1 MFGVKSITMINKILM
16 LKLNDIGSGKY
27 ITKYVKHNIF
37 GALPV
42 FLQRYW
48 KKIFEKGFQCKF
60 NNCYKQL
67 SSGEN
72 IPGLIYYKTFKPV
85 YSVIRELVFT
95 VFKPVLYTFFGP
107 VMEVKLTQ
115 KSQNTD
121 QVLIIV

>member
-27 ITKYVKHNIF
+27 YTKYVKHNNF

-42 FLQRYW
+42 ILQRYW
-48 KKIFEKGFQCKF
+48 KKIFEKAFQCKF
-60 NNCYKQL
+60 NNCYKQF
-67 SSGEN
+67 SSGAN
-72 IPGLIYYKTFKPV
+72 ISGLIYYKTFKPV
-85 YSVIRELVFT
+85 YSVIRQLVFT
-95 VFKPVLYTFFGP
+95 VFKPVLYTFLGP